1 MVGIFAH
8 ALNTLGITDPLVA
21 FVQSLGLGSLGT
33 SMLLFVVMTLLG
45 MVLNGVSV
53 FLVFLLLL

>member
-1 MVGIFAH
+1 M
-8 ALNTLGITDPLVA
+8 NTLGITDPLVA
-21 FVQSLGLGSLGT
+21 FVQSLGLGSIGT

-45 MVLNGVSV
+45 MVLNGMSV